1 MSTFL
6 RTAERCAAFRVCASV
21 VGIAISVASCAI
33 HPVPEDVTG
42 VPTYIIVR
50 QIRCE
55 TRQAIIDSALG
66 WLANDDRVDRD
77 SRDIGVQF
85 SNGSRKIQDFRPGLF
100 KGEVASIIQL
110 FFDTGV
116 AYDFELQGT
125 EVNNL
130 DAEVDLAKPFIHSK
144 FTLGI
149 KGGLDRMRKND
160 RTFTITDKFSGLVG
174 LPNTYC
180 DGHDVQQTYNYNV
193 PPNYLYPI
201 AGKIGVVL
209 LVQDF
214 INLTLFANLSKKST
228 PQGPPTLV
236 DALTFTTAISGT
248 LTPTIVFSPVGTA
261 LNVTNA
267 TLTGVASR
275 TDVHTVTM
283 GLAIGGA
290 GLKLLAPVRTTLF
303 TTPLQRVT
311 PTNASATLFT
321 TPLLTASPASAS
333 EAAAVEAVNQFLT
346 RKLFSP
352 TINIGG

>member
-1 MSTFL
+1 MFVPALS
-6 RTAERCAAFRVCASV
+6 ASV
-21 VGIAISVASCAI
+21 I
-33 HPVPEDVTG
+33 HPLPEDVTG

-66 WLANDDRVDRD
+66 WLANDDRVDAA
-77 SRDIGVQF
+77 SRAVGLQF
-85 SNGSRKIQDFRPGLF
+85 ANGRPIQEFRPGLF
-100 KGEVASIIQL
+100 KGQVASIIQL

-125 EVNNL
+125 DVNNL
-130 DAEVDLAKPFIHSK
+130 DGEVDLAKPFTHSK

-149 KGGLDRMRKND
+149 KDGVDRMRKND
-160 RTFTITDKFSGLVG
+160 RTFTITDTFSGLVQ
-174 LPNTYC
+174 LPDTYC
-180 DGHDVQQTYNYNV
+180 VGRDVQQNYNYNV
-193 PPNYLYPI
+193 QPNYMYPI
-201 AGKIGVVL
+201 AGKIGVEL
-209 LVQDF
+209 LVHDF

-248 LTPTIVFSPVGTA
+248 LTPTYVFTPVGTA

-275 TDVHTVTM
+275 TDVHTITM

-290 GLKLLAPVRTTLF
+290 GVKLVTPVRATLF
-303 TTPLQRVT
+303 AAPPLTAT
-311 PTNASATLFT
+311 PTTAALFT
-321 TPLLTASPASAS
+321 TPLLTATPSTTS
-333 EAAAVEAVNQFLT
+333 EAAAAEAVNQFLT

-352 TINIGG
+352 TLTVVGPTVTVVGPPLTIFGP